1 MASRKGIYIYVPK
14 NAMVV
19 RNCINIFVLL
29 DVVSEV
35 WSNGMNPSSIS
46 QQFNSS
52 HQLMIV
58 FFVHYVWRFCSL
70 YGLKA
75 IPTKSVGQRIVFV
88 GRDTVFL
95 DGLNRLNSQLR

>member
-46 QQFNSS
+46 QQFN
-52 HQLMIV
+52 
-58 FFVHYVWRFCSL
+58 
-70 YGLKA
+70 
-75 IPTKSVGQRIVFV
+75 
-88 GRDTVFL
+88 
-95 DGLNRLNSQLR
+95 